1 MNRLPGF
8 ARATTR
14 PRRVFYGWWLAG
26 VAGTVMAVGSVPFF
40 QGTTVWNP
48 VLESHFGWSRGQM
61 SWAFALAR
69 AEGGLM
75 GPVEGFLIERLGPR
89 RMVLIGLTILGGGF
103 LILGSVQQLWH
114 LYLAFAVM
122 SLGAGLG
129 TWLPMMTALNSW
141 FIRRR
146 STAMGIAME
155 GFSLG
160 GVFLIPVMAWA
171 IGSIEAGEPE
181 RFGWRA
187 TALGIGVFL
196 MTLAFPISRL
206 VRNRPEEYGQRPD
219 GDSPE
224 RPPTAAQRAEAPP
237 GGDEGRD
244 FTWQQALRTRT
255 FWLITVGHAC
265 STTVIVTVAVHLGL
279 MLGDRGFSLQMVGW
293 VVSTYTA
300 VGAFFTLVGGYVG
313 DRVPI
318 RIALF
323 GFSATQSVAIAILFL
338 NETTYI
344 AFVFAVLM
352 GIGFG
357 GRIPLTTAV
366 RGVYFGRRAFASI
379 TGISMLPMNL
389 FLITAPLFA
398 GYMFDYTGSYA
409 VPFTTVAVVSFLG
422 STLFLFLGKP
432 SAAGQR
438 AG

>member
-1 MNRLPGF
+1 MP
-8 ARATTR
+8 R
-14 PRRVFYGWWLAG
+14 PPERVHRVFYGWWLAG
-26 VAGTVMAVGSVPFF
+26 VAATVMAVGNVPFL

-48 VLESHFGWSRGQM
+48 VLEAHFGWGRGQM
-61 SWAFALAR
+61 SWAFAFAR

-89 RMVLIGLTILGGGF
+89 RMVLIGLMILGGGF
-103 LILGSVQQLWH
+103 LILGSIQQLWH
-114 LYLAFAVM
+114 LYLAFIVM
-122 SLGAGLG
+122 SLGVGLG

-171 IGSIEAGEPE
+171 IGSIEPGGSDGY
-181 RFGWRA
+181 GWRA

-196 MTLAFPISRL
+196 MTLAFPISQL

-219 GDSPE
+219 GDTSE
-224 RPPTAAQRAEAPP
+224 RSSAVTHRAEAPP
-237 GGDEGRD
+237 GDSEERD

-255 FWLITVGHAC
+255 FWLITIGHAC

-300 VGAFFTLVGGYVG
+300 VGALFTLVGGYVG

-323 GFSATQSVAIAILFL
+323 GFSAVQSVAIAILFV
-338 NETTYI
+338 NESTYI

-389 FLITAPLFA
+389 FLIAAPLFA
-398 GYMFDYTGSYA
+398 GYMFDFTGSYE
-409 VPFTTVAVVSFLG
+409 VPFITVAVVSFLG
-422 STLFLFLGKP
+422 SAMFLLLGKP
-432 SAAGQR
+432 SPPVHGAD
-438 AG
+438 

>member
-1 MNRLPGF
+1 MNRL
-8 ARATTR
+8 AIKHL
-14 PRRVFYGWWLAG
+14 RRIFYGWWLAG
-26 VAGTVMAVGSVPFF
+26 VAATVMAVGNVPFF
-40 QGTTVWNP
+40 QGTTIWNP
-48 VLESHFGWSRGQM
+48 VMEAHFGWSRGQM

-89 RMVLIGLTILGGGF
+89 RMVVIGLVVLGSGFVILGN
-103 LILGSVQQLWH
+103 VQQLWH
-114 LYLAFAVM
+114 LYLAFLVM
-122 SLGAGLG
+122 SLGVGMG

-141 FIRRR
+141 FVRRR
-146 STAMGIAME
+146 ATAMAIAME

-160 GVFLIPVMAWA
+160 GVFLIPIIAWA
-171 IGSIEAGEPE
+171 IGSIEPGEPD

-187 TALGIGVFL
+187 TALGIGFFL
-196 MTLAFPISRL
+196 MVLAFPISQL
-206 VRNRPEEYGQRPD
+206 VRNRPEEYSQRPD
-219 GDSPE
+219 GNSPE
-224 RPPTAAQRAEAPP
+224 HPPAVTQRAEAPP
-237 GGDEGRD
+237 VGSEGQD

-255 FWLITVGHAC
+255 FWLITIGHAC

-300 VGAFFTLVGGYVG
+300 VGALFTLVGGYVG

-323 GFSATQSVAIAILFL
+323 GFSAIQSVAIAILFL
-338 NETTYI
+338 NESTYI

-389 FLITAPLFA
+389 FLIASPLFA
-398 GYMFDYTGSYA
+398 GYMFDFTGSYA
-409 VPFTTVAVVSFLG
+409 VPFTTVAVVSFIG
-422 STLFLFLGKP
+422 STMFLFLGKP
-432 SAAGQR
+432 SAPVHR
-438 AG
+438 VD